1 MKVALLI
8 SPLARL
14 AYFADYKKVC
24 KAELEL
30 VCNVQSDWLDIG
42 PIDALVADIDRAQCP
57 RLAYLSF
64 FQGAFEL
71 RGDAWYPLEL
81 APQWTLPD
89 DFLYG
94 TKYRG
99 KTNETLTHLMV
110 GLGVRHADCGSKD
123 KMTLF
128 DPMCGRG
135 TTLWCAMRF
144 GLNARGVERD
154 PSVLSDIQQ
163 SLKKWTKI
171 HRIKH
176 RLQKGRVSGAKGGQS
191 GQFSL
196 FESQGLRA
204 QVVIGD
210 TADCSTLLGEQRFSI
225 LATDLPYGVQH
236 HSSGKSR
243 NPFTLLEAVAPT
255 WSRSLRPGGA
265 LVIAYNQTQTRRARL
280 LKLFETHG
288 LKAIDTELRH
298 RMSESIVRD
307 IILMKRPIDS

>member
-14 AYFADYKKVC
+14 AYFSDYKKVC

-30 VCNVQSDWLDIG
+30 VCNVQSDWLDMG
-42 PIDALVADIDRAQCP
+42 HIDALVADIDRAQCP

-81 APQWTLPD
+81 APQWSLPD

-99 KTNETLTHLMV
+99 KTNETLTQLMV
-110 GLGVRHADCGSKD
+110 GLGVRHAECDSKGPL
-123 KMTLF
+123 TLL

-144 GLNARGVERD
+144 GLNTRGVERD
-154 PSVLSDIQQ
+154 ASVLAEIQQ

-176 RLQKGRVSGAKGGQS
+176 RLQKGRVSGAKAGHN

-196 FESQGLRA
+196 FESQGVRA

-210 TADCSTLLGEQRFSI
+210 TVDCKTLLGEQRFSI

-236 HSSGKSR
+236 HSSGNSR
-243 NPFTLLEAVAPT
+243 NPFSLLEAAAPA
-255 WSRSLRPGGA
+255 WSRSLRPGGV
-265 LVIAYNQTQTRRARL
+265 LIIAYNQTQTRRARVMQ
-280 LKLFETHG
+280 LFERHSLQT
-288 LKAIDTELRH
+288 IDADLRH

-307 IILMKRPIDS
+307 II